1 MPDKCNGISFTSVL
15 LLAVIF
21 VSLISIL
28 VNTSEQPTT
37 ATSKIST
44 DKDHSDSMNRQRSN
58 IDVGM
63 SIKNKS
69 SASGND
75 DSSFT
80 SIFDGKTLDGW
91 KMAGDGRFV
100 IVESDITLQSDKGGG
115 LLWYAEKEYK
125 NFILKLEW
133 KVSDE
138 CDNSGV
144 FVRFPDPD
152 DNPNIAVR
160 EGYEVQIDSKAGDP
174 IHQTGAIYDF
184 AAPSRIVSK
193 PVGQW
198 NTMEIQALDQSYI
211 VIINGEKVTE
221 FTGSKM
227 TEGYVGLQ
235 AHDDKSKVSFR
246 YIMVK
251 EIK

>member
-1 MPDKCNGISFTSVL
+1 MPDKRNGISFTSVL

-75 DSSFT
+75 DGSFT
-80 SIFDGKTLDGW
+80 SIFGGKTLDGW

-100 IVESDITLQSDKGGG
+100 IVESDIALQSDKGGG

-160 EGYEVQIDSKAGDP
+160 EGYEV
-174 IHQTGAIYDF
+174 
-184 AAPSRIVSK
+184 
-193 PVGQW
+193 
-198 NTMEIQALDQSYI
+198 
-211 VIINGEKVTE
+211 
-221 FTGSKM
+221 
-227 TEGYVGLQ
+227 
-235 AHDDKSKVSFR
+235 
-246 YIMVK
+246 
-251 EIK
+251 